1 MDVATDDRVFQ
12 DFNSIGCRCVQQF
25 FLMSVER
32 KTTWQIELNEN
43 KDSKIHAV
51 QILQI
56 KKFNIHNLKIL
67 CMLLPFV
74 KVAHEYVGFQ

>member
-1 MDVATDDRVFQ
+1 MK
-12 DFNSIGCRCVQQF
+12 I
-25 FLMSVER
+25 
-32 KTTWQIELNEN
+32 KT
-43 KDSKIHAV
+43 KIHAV